1 MTDRFFATAEASVR
15 TASTLAT
22 EQREILLAVTRAIA
36 TSDFESLRQCFTED
50 IELHIHG
57 FPSIAGSWRGRDEV
71 IPAIASNFGKIS
83 EQRPEV
89 ESTIQQGNTVAMLF
103 RETGRFKSDRRRY
116 QARGILWYTFEGNQ
130 IKRVEEFMHI
140 VSLG

>member
-1 MTDRFFATAEASVR
+1 MNDRYFATAEASVR
-15 TASTLAT
+15 TASTLAADQQ
-22 EQREILLAVTRAIA
+22 EVLLAVTRAIA

-57 FPSIAGSWRGRDEV
+57 LPSIDGSWRGREEV
-71 IPAIASNFGKIS
+71 IPAIASNFGKIT
-83 EQRPEV
+83 EQRPEI
-89 ESTIQQGNTVAMLF
+89 ESTIQQGNVVAMLF

-116 QARGILWYTFEGNQ
+116 QARCVLWYTFEGTQ
-130 IKRVEEFMHI
+130 IKRVEEFVHM